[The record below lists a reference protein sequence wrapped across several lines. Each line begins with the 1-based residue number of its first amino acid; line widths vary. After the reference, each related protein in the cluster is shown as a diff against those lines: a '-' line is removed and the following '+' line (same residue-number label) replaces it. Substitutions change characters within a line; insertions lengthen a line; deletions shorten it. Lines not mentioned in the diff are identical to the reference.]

1 MTSLSSERP
10 PDGTAS
16 VTSSLS
22 YLPEPRNVSTTPYNL
37 LGSSLARSFAL
48 YRALAAG
55 LRVTATAV
63 RHPCR
68 QGRKKRV
75 ERPRVVAMESRGRCG
90 AVAHPSAGSDLASGG
105 WSCGRAAAREEGR
118 ADGWGHPVSDL
129 QRGERAG
136 SAGGPAWAE
145 VRRAGHFSTVRFSF
159 SFFV

>member
-1 MTSLSSERP
+1 MELRHAVLQLMRLSFSLDASRIAGTTSLSSERP

-16 VTSSLS
+16 VASSFG
-22 YLPEPRNVSTTPYNL
+22 YLPEPRNVSTTPSNL

-55 LRVTATAV
+55 LWVTATAV
-63 RHPCR
+63 RHPCS

-90 AVAHPSAGSDLASGG
+90 AVGHPSAGSDLASGG
-105 WSCGRAAAREEGR
+105 RSCDRAAAREEGR

-136 SAGGPAWAE
+136 
-145 VRRAGHFSTVRFSF
+145 
-159 SFFV
+159 